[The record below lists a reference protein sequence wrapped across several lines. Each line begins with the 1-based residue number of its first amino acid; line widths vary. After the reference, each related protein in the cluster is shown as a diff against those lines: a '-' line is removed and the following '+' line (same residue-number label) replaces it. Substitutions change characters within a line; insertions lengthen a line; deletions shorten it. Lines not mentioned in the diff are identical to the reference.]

1 MDITETIVQELN
13 RLADPE
19 KKKVLQR
26 FFKTDPGQY
35 GEGDIFLGVTV
46 PKIRQVVKK
55 HASKISLP
63 ETVQLL
69 QNQHHE
75 IRMCAL
81 LILVQKYQKG
91 TNEIKKQIYDIFL
104 QNTNY
109 INNWDLVDVTI
120 PCVVGDYLYNQP
132 QHITKIILQQLAT
145 SNNLWERRIAV
156 ISTFHFIRQDRFG
169 ETLEISQ
176 MLLNDEHDLIHKVVG
191 WMLREVGKRNQEVE
205 EQFLRRNYKNM
216 PRTMLRYAIER
227 FEETKRQAY
236 LQGEIK

>member
-26 FFKTDPGQY
+26 FFKTGPGQY